1 MFLSILSNNE
11 REDFLNLAI
20 NMAHIDGDF
29 ANAEKIQINAY
40 VLEMGLTLKDK
51 SAYSKNNDELIT
63 ELSKSNIA
71 TKKTIFAE
79 IIALALVDGIHSIE
93 EELLNT
99 MQIKFDLDNKF
110 KQDLTDW
117 YGQIL
122 PLYRRGYELV
132 GIGGVI

>member
-29 ANAEKIQINAY
+29 ANAEKVQINAY
-40 VLEMGLTLKDK
+40 ALEMGLMLKDK
-51 SAYSKNNDELIT
+51 SAYSKTNDELIT

-71 TKKTIFAE
+71 TKKAIFAE
-79 IIALALVDGIHSIE
+79 IIALALVDGIHSTE